1 MKKKVQKLVILLF
14 FSFAV
19 AGMLYAKENVHDPG
33 TEQSAEFTED
43 IDSLF
48 EDTSDTGAIVTPVS
62 AKPVECESEKKK
74 GIIFTGSLD
83 PRLGG
88 YVWFNPYDVLPA
100 AVFESKVSFKSR
112 PIDSFSMNGTLLVSF
127 PQMQLGLYELY
138 FTYSIFD
145 IAFITAGKKEF
156 QWGNSRMFD
165 TNILDDKNDY
175 KYSAEEILYDNPL
188 DINKSKFSVMM
199 SIPFWKFNLVG
210 LVTHYKYDD
219 KVEWSNYSYSDFIN
233 DLSYAAKFEANL
245 WNVSF
250 DIFWKYWAN
259 NDSHGFDPAFGAD
272 LNFQLGDFHF
282 YTQFFTHFNN
292 RTEKI
297 TFPRTK
303 GTASIWWYTQEKVNL
318 GFCLEYQCIYD
329 WYGYGTTEP
338 LEPGEYFKQYLA
350 FEGVWG
356 RICGS
361 QFSLVL
367 KSLHNFYERKGTV
380 VPGVKIHDLFPC
392 ADLDFGIPVNY
403 GSDSNIGIAIQLKL
417 NINF

>member
-1 MKKKVQKLVILLF
+1 M
-14 FSFAV
+14 
-19 AGMLYAKENVHDPG
+19 
-33 TEQSAEFTED
+33 
-43 IDSLF
+43 
-48 EDTSDTGAIVTPVS
+48 
-62 AKPVECESEKKK
+62 
-74 GIIFTGSLD
+74 
-83 PRLGG
+83 
-88 YVWFNPYDVLPA
+88 
-100 AVFESKVSFKSR
+100 
-112 PIDSFSMNGTLLVSF
+112 
-127 PQMQLGLYELY
+127 
-138 FTYSIFD
+138 
-145 IAFITAGKKEF
+145 
-156 QWGNSRMFD
+156 
-165 TNILDDKNDY
+165 
-175 KYSAEEILYDNPL
+175 
-188 DINKSKFSVMM
+188 
-199 SIPFWKFNLVG
+199 
-210 LVTHYKYDD
+210 
-219 KVEWSNYSYSDFIN
+219 
-233 DLSYAAKFEANL
+233 SYAAKLEANL

-250 DIFWKYWAN
+250 DIFWKCWAN

>member
-1 MKKKVQKLVILLF
+1 M
-14 FSFAV
+14 
-19 AGMLYAKENVHDPG
+19 
-33 TEQSAEFTED
+33 
-43 IDSLF
+43 
-48 EDTSDTGAIVTPVS
+48 
-62 AKPVECESEKKK
+62 
-74 GIIFTGSLD
+74 
-83 PRLGG
+83 
-88 YVWFNPYDVLPA
+88 
-100 AVFESKVSFKSR
+100 
-112 PIDSFSMNGTLLVSF
+112 
-127 PQMQLGLYELY
+127 
-138 FTYSIFD
+138 
-145 IAFITAGKKEF
+145 
-156 QWGNSRMFD
+156 
-165 TNILDDKNDY
+165 
-175 KYSAEEILYDNPL
+175 YDNPL

-233 DLSYAAKFEANL
+233 NLSYAAKLEANL